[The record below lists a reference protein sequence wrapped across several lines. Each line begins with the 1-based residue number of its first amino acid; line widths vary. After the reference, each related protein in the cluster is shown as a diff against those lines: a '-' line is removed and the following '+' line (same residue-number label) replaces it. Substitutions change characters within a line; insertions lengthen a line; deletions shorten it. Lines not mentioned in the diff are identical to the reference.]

1 MKLYEINEEIDR
13 LTDTIYVD
21 EETGEVVGDVAAIC
35 KEIETLQMEKK
46 KVLEYL
52 AKVVLNTRAESAA
65 IKAEEE
71 RLKARRD
78 RLDKKAER
86 VLAVIDRECGEKTD
100 LGVATLSYH
109 SSTAVEVSDN
119 KKAVYWLMINGH
131 MNCCNMQEP
140 KVAKTA
146 VKELIKSG
154 IEVPCCKIVE
164 NRNCSLK

>member
-1 MKLYEINEEIDR
+1 MKLYEINEEISR
-13 LTDTIYVD
+13 LTDTVLVD
-21 EETGEVVGDVAAIC
+21 EETGEIIGDVEEFC
-35 KEIETLQMEKK
+35 KQLDALQMEKK
-46 KVLEYL
+46 RVLEYL

-65 IKAEEE
+65 LKSEEE

-109 SSTAVEVSDN
+109 SSTAVEVSNN

-146 VKELIKSG
+146 VKELINSG
-154 IEVPCCKIVE
+154 VEVPFCKVVK
-164 NRNCSLK
+164 NRNCILK

>member
-46 KVLEYL
+46 RVLEYL
-52 AKVVLNTRAESAA
+52 AKVVLNTRAES
-65 IKAEEE
+65 

-86 VLAVIDRECGEKTD
+86 VLAVIDRECGGKTD

-146 VKELIKSG
+146 VKALIKSG

>member
-1 MKLYEINEEIDR
+1 MKLYEINEEISR
-13 LTDTIYVD
+13 LTDTVLVD
-21 EETGEVVGDVAAIC
+21 EETGEIIGDVEEFC
-35 KEIETLQMEKK
+35 KQLDALQMEKK
-46 KVLEYL
+46 RVLEYL

-65 IKAEEE
+65 LKAEEE

-86 VLAVIDRECGEKTD
+86 VLAIIDRECGEKTN
-100 LGVATLSYH
+100 LGVATLSYR
-109 SSTAVEVSDN
+109 SSTSVEVSDN

-146 VKELIKSG
+146 VKELINSG
-154 IEVPCCKIVE
+154 VEVPFCKVVK
-164 NRNCSLK
+164 NRNCILK